1 MINKIYIW
9 TLSLLINFL
18 DKGNKKKVINFFKL
32 KLDKQKIRIIDIGA
46 HKGETIDLFIENFN
60 VKKIYAFEPNPKVFD
75 FLKKKIKRKNI
86 KRIILFNIGLGK
98 KKEKKKLLVFNESS
112 SSTFHAIDKNTNYYK
127 RKKFFLSPFS
137 KVLVSSKFLVDIYP
151 LSEIF
156 KKNKISKIHILK
168 IDTEGYEFNILKG
181 LTKQLL
187 KKINFIYF
195 EHHYDLMIKKNYNFY
210 DINSFLLKNN
220 FKLKFKLKMKLR
232 KTFEYIYENRNK

>member
-9 TLSLLINFL
+9 IISLLIDFL
-18 DKGNKKKVINFFKL
+18 DRGNKKKIINFFKL
-32 KLDKQKIRIIDIGA
+32 KLDKQKIRIIDVGA

-60 VKKIYAFEPNPKVFD
+60 VKKIYAFEPNPKVFA
-75 FLKKKIKRKNI
+75 FLKKNIKKKNI
-86 KRIILFNIGLGK
+86 KKIILFNIGLGK
-98 KKEKKKLLVFNESS
+98 KKEKKKLMVFNESA

-137 KVLVSSKFLVDIYP
+137 KMLVSSKFLVDIYP

-181 LTKQLL
+181 LTKQLM

-195 EHHYDLMIKKNYNFY
+195 EHHYDLMIKKNYNFSG
-210 DINSFLLKNN
+210 INSFLLKNN

>member
-9 TLSLLINFL
+9 TISLLINFF

-98 KKEKKKLLVFNESS
+98 KKEKKKLQVFDESS
-112 SSTFHAIDKNTNYYK
+112 SSTFHVVNKNTNYYK

-137 KVLVSSKFLVDIYP
+137 KMLVSSEFLVDIYP

-187 KKINFIYF
+187 KKISFIYF

-220 FKLKFKLKMKLR
+220 FKLKFKLKMKFR